1 MGSHR
6 RLLVIYHVTP
16 HWHFASP
23 QRLRCAVTLAV
34 LRYAIIGVLM
44 FVFRLTNISRFCF
57 IMSRWM
63 LLPCASNAGPLSSQA
78 ELEASFLTSD
88 KKAHR
93 PSQIQQY
100 LFLSGQWDAEFQ
112 FSSATSS
119 RLAWCLFAAPL
130 CSVVHAAAACVCW
143 ILPVLLPMSTV
154 NVFLLKSLWDFK
166 VPVSAPVRLRA
177 YLLHLRFGNAVHL
190 LHSVFGVN
198 IIMLNLSALTI
209 PLIVRGYMPGS
220 HKWFHN
226 KVNCTIYFVFGFL
239 AVIPLGNFIHVSL
252 YRLCSKTKPIYGFV
266 ANAVCHAVIEI
277 SVYISL
283 LDKYSSD
290 RSVLETGG
298 ESQAIVKDRL
308 VGSMMFNLI
317 FIPGLAMIFGGFSY
331 LQQQMNR
338 VHVSTSTLLVFVS
351 IFIIAMPTF
360 FSQFIIQ
367 TYYADLTC
375 VHSSIVNTTIAALH
389 QLFCIHRSLTTQHN
403 DPPPQPLPS
412 GVKTAE
418 IKRKY

>member
-1 MGSHR
+1 
-6 RLLVIYHVTP
+6 
-16 HWHFASP
+16 
-23 QRLRCAVTLAV
+23 
-34 LRYAIIGVLM
+34 
-44 FVFRLTNISRFCF
+44 
-57 IMSRWM
+57 MSRWM
-63 LLPCASNAGPLSSQA
+63 FLPCASNSGPLSSQT
-78 ELEASFLTSD
+78 ELAASFLPTD
-88 KKAHR
+88 KKPHR
-93 PSQIQQY
+93 PSPIQQH

-112 FSSATSS
+112 FSSATSC

-177 YLLHLRFGNAVHL
+177 YLLHLRFGNAMHL

-252 YRLCSKTKPIYGFV
+252 YRLCSKTKPLYGFV

-290 RSVLETGG
+290 RNVLETGVG

-331 LQQQMNR
+331 LQQAMNR

-351 IFIIAMPTF
+351 IFIISMPTF

-367 TYYADLTC
+367 TYYADLTY
-375 VHSSIVNTTIAALH
+375 VHRSIINTTIVALH
-389 QLFCIHRSLTTQHN
+389 SQRRQPIILHSPQFSTQHN
-403 DPPPQPLPS
+403 VLPS
-412 GVKTAE
+412 QHCRQV
-418 IKRKY
+418 